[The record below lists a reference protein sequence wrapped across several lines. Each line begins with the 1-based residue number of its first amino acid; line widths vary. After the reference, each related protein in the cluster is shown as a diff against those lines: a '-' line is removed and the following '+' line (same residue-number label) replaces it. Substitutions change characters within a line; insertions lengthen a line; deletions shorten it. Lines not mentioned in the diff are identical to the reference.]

1 MRALLEHARARFRD
15 AVGFHD
21 SPERLAAAWA
31 LGIGLGL
38 SPLLGLHTVIALLLA
53 FAFRLNKVD
62 VLLGTLI
69 ANPWTLPVYFPAAVW
84 LGKRMTGVHVPRFVV
99 PRPEEVLH
107 AAMWRDRAP
116 WLRSLL
122 LTWGVGASVVGVLAG
137 LVTYLVV
144 KRVIVFHRVRHA
156 AKAAEEQRSRGEVE
170 GEAERGERKTRI

>member
-1 MRALLEHARARFRD
+1 MRAILERARSRFQD
-15 AVGFHD
+15 AVGIHE
-21 SPERLAAAWA
+21 SPERLASAWA

-69 ANPWTLPVYFPAAVW
+69 ANPWTLTLYFPAAVW
-84 LGKRMTGVHVPRFVV
+84 LGKRMTGVRVPRFVI
-99 PRPEEVLH
+99 PHPEEVLH

-122 LTWGVGASVVGVLAG
+122 LTWGVGASVLAALAG
-137 LVTYLVV
+137 LVTYLVL
-144 KRVIVFHRVRHA
+144 KRLIVFHRRHHLQRLRQGDGL
-156 AKAAEEQRSRGEVE
+156 AEDQKG
-170 GEAERGERKTRI
+170 